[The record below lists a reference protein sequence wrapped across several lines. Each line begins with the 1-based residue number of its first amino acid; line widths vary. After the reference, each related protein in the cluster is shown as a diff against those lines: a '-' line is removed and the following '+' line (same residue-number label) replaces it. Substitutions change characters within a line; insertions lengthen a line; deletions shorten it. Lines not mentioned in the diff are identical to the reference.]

1 MGQDPLNKFLKDP
14 PGKVTKMEQVF
25 SSIAGWNFLGEIDF
39 SDCYFQ
45 IEINQKSRLEKQ
57 KLGYS
62 CVRTA
67 KGTRCFA
74 RATMGLLGMD
84 VYQDELTDRLLGD
97 LVHSGKVA
105 KLADNIY
112 FGAINL

>member
-1 MGQDPLNKFLKDP
+1 
-14 PGKVTKMEQVF
+14 MEQVF
-25 SSIAGWNFLGEIDF
+25 SSIAGWNLLGEIDF

-45 IEINQKSRLEKQ
+45 IKFNQKSRLEKQ
-57 KLGYS
+57 KLGYL

-74 RATMGLLGMD
+74 RATMGLLVMD

-97 LVHSGKVA
+97 LVLSGKVA